1 MEASAI
7 LARYDAEIRAD
18 PPAEVGVERVWADGV
33 LRTLG
38 AYNFIGWWEFGPE
51 RAAEIA
57 AREAAF
63 FAGREVEWKVYSHD
77 GPTGLEA
84 ALAAAG
90 FAADE
95 PETFLALDLEAS
107 LPPYDPPPSVE
118 VREVGDEAGAAD
130 LVAVSDAAFGREE
143 PWRLAQLIGRL
154 DDPTQ
159 SLFVAY
165 QHGRPVSSGR
175 LELAPGKAFAGLYG
189 GGTVPDYQGRGAY
202 RALVAA
208 RAAEARRRG
217 HRFLTV
223 DARETSRPILERL
236 GFQPLARIRGWTLG
250 ETKPGSDPADAGER
264 SRRR

>member
-1 MEASAI
+1 MAAATI

-33 LRTLG
+33 LRTIG
-38 AYNFIGWWEFGPE
+38 AYNFIGWWAFGPE

-77 GPTGLEA
+77 GPPGLDA
-84 ALAAAG
+84 ALAASG
-90 FAADE
+90 FATED
-95 PETFLALDLEAS
+95 PETFLVLDLAQTQ
-107 LPPYDPPPSVE
+107 PPHNPLAGVE
-118 VREVGDEAGAAD
+118 VREVRDAAGAAD
-130 LVAVSDAAFGREE
+130 LVAVSNAAFGREE

-154 DDPTQ
+154 EDPTQ
-159 SLFVAY
+159 ALFVAY
-165 QHGRPVSSGR
+165 DNGRPVSSGR

-217 HRFLTV
+217 CQFLTV

-236 GFQPLARIRGWTLG
+236 GFQPLATIRGWTL
-250 ETKPGSDPADAGER
+250 SA
-264 SRRR
+264 

>member
-1 MEASAI
+1 MDASEI
-7 LARYDAEIRAD
+7 LARFDAEIRAD
-18 PPAEVGVERVWADGV
+18 PPAEVGVERAWSDGV

-77 GPTGLEA
+77 GPPGLNA

-90 FAADE
+90 FAPE
-95 PETFLALDLEAS
+95 GPETFVVLDLDETQ
-107 LPPYDPPPSVE
+107 PPYDPPLGVE
-118 VREVGDEAGAAD
+118 VREVTDADGVAD
-130 LVAVSDAAFGREE
+130 LVAVSNAAFGREE
-143 PWRLAQLIGRL
+143 PWRLAQLIDRL
-154 DDPTQ
+154 EDPTQ
-159 SLFVAY
+159 ALFVAY
-165 QHGRPVSSGR
+165 DNGRPVSSGR

-208 RAAEARRRG
+208 RGAVAMSHG
-217 HRFLTV
+217 CRFLTV
-223 DARETSRPILERL
+223 DALETSRPILERL
-236 GFQPLARIRGWTLG
+236 GFRPLATIRGWTLG
-250 ETKPGSDPADAGER
+250 G
-264 SRRR
+264 

>member
-1 MEASAI
+1 M
-7 LARYDAEIRAD
+7 
-18 PPAEVGVERVWADGV
+18 GVERVWADGV
-33 LRTLG
+33 LRTIG
-38 AYNFIGWWEFGPE
+38 AYNFIGWWAFGPE
-51 RAAEIA
+51 RVGEIA

-77 GPTGLEA
+77 GPPGLGA
-84 ALAAAG
+84 ALNAAG
-90 FAADE
+90 WADDG
-95 PETFLALDLEAS
+95 PETFLVLDLEETQ
-107 LPPYDPPPSVE
+107 PPYDPPSGVA
-118 VREVGDEAGAAD
+118 VRAVTDETGAAD
-130 LVAVSDAAFGREE
+130 LVAVSNAAFGREE

-154 DDPTQ
+154 EDPTQ
-159 SLFVAY
+159 ALFVAY
-165 QHGRPVSSGR
+165 DNGRPVSSGR

-236 GFQPLARIRGWTLG
+236 GFKPIATIRGWTLG
-250 ETKPGSDPADAGER
+250 AQASE
-264 SRRR
+264 